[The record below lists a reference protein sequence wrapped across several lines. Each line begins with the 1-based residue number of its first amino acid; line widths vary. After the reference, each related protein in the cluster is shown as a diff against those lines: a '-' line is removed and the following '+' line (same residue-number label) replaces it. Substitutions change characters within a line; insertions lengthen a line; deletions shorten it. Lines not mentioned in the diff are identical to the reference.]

1 MPKKNFRKLFLEG
14 WNRLFEKEE
23 DINKL
28 RTQSLYRAK
37 KGIMNVGTPHDW
49 EDYEEYKKSEEE
61 KINPKYFYEYW
72 FYRLRSDGF
81 SNGRTPS

>member
-14 WNRLFEKEE
+14 WNRLFEKDE

-61 KINPKYFYEYW
+61 KINPK
-72 FYRLRSDGF
+72 
-81 SNGRTPS
+81 

>member
-28 RTQSLYRAK
+28 RTQSLYSAK

-61 KINPKYFYEYW
+61 KNNP
-72 FYRLRSDGF
+72 
-81 SNGRTPS
+81 

>member
-1 MPKKNFRKLFLEG
+1 MPKKNFRKLFIEG

-49 EDYEEYKKSEEE
+49 EDYEEYKNSEEK
-61 KINPKYFYEYW
+61 KIIPK
-72 FYRLRSDGF
+72 
-81 SNGRTPS
+81 

>member
-28 RTQSLYRAK
+28 RTHSLYRAK

-61 KINPKYFYEYW
+61 KINPK
-72 FYRLRSDGF
+72 
-81 SNGRTPS
+81 